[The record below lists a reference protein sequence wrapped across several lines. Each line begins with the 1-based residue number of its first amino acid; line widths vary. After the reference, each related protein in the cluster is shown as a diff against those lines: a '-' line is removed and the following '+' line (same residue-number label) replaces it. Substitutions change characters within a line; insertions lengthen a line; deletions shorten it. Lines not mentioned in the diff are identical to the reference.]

1 MSRAQTATEPSMEE
15 ILASIRKIIS
25 EEPATGECPKPAD
38 RPAPVASAAHEPAA
52 PKPMQPQ
59 PVAKPQ
65 QAQASLSPEL
75 ASGRPNL
82 GPQPRSAVS
91 PAPGAAPAPP
101 KPAKA
106 ADDFDAADSFAAP
119 PADTPSSANSTAN
132 ATPPAKNP
140 DELFGRLADA
150 LRSGAS
156 SATPRPSVGQPTAR
170 KVPPPPSTA
179 VADLDDLED
188 LLDDA
193 PPVASSFPTAD
204 ADAGRAPSMDFGVI
218 VPSRDDHKPASPA
231 AASQTSPDAQQASG
245 HKSARSEAFDRML
258 EARTGKPSET
268 ADAPHLNGAEPIKG
282 ETKETLPDAAD
293 AGVADQKS
301 PVIALASDTGSRP
314 NAEQEAP
321 ADVTAG
327 KDVSDQAADD
337 DLNADLVDP
346 EGSKAVRSAFG
357 ALMAGLAV
365 SSAPSAAA
373 AETQQ
378 QASAPPK
385 EAATGEQSALG
396 RVEVP
401 LPSEVAKK
409 PDDNAGTAAA
419 KVASGTAAS
428 LAQRSPKV
436 VAAKVAIAK
445 TEASVPNSAAEQDF
459 TAASSQPDL
468 KSPPAPVAAAPEQA
482 PELPTASS
490 APEMFVAQGMA
501 TALAASSETAVG
513 VRTVEDIVAELLR
526 PMLREWLAGNMPR
539 MVEKALRIELA
550 EGLKT
555 INQPQ
560 AAKPE
565 GK

>member
-1 MSRAQTATEPSMEE
+1 MEE

-25 EEPATGECPKPAD
+25 EEPATGVRPKPAAP
-38 RPAPVASAAHEPAA
+38 PAPVASAAPKPAA
-52 PKPMQPQ
+52 PKPMQPE
-59 PVAKPQ
+59 PVAMPQ
-65 QAQASLSPEL
+65 QTQATPGPEP
-75 ASGRPNL
+75 ASGQPNL
-82 GPQPRSAVS
+82 GPQPRTGVS

-101 KPAKA
+101 KPEKA
-106 ADDFDAADSFAAP
+106 ADDFDAADSFAGP
-119 PADTPSSANSTAN
+119 PADTPSSANSTPKD
-132 ATPPAKNP
+132 TPPAENP

-150 LRSGAS
+150 LRSGAP
-156 SATPRPSVGQPTAR
+156 SAAPRPSVAQPPAN

-193 PPVASSFPTAD
+193 PPVASSAPSAD
-204 ADAGRAPSMDFGVI
+204 ADAGRAPSMDFGAI
-218 VPSRDDHKPASPA
+218 VPSCDDHKPANPA
-231 AASQTSPDAQQASG
+231 AASQTSPVAQQASG
-245 HKSARSEAFDRML
+245 HKSASAEAVDRML
-258 EARTGKPSET
+258 EARTRKPSEPV
-268 ADAPHLNGAEPIKG
+268 DAPHLNDAEPIKG
-282 ETKETLPDAAD
+282 ETKETLAEAAD

-301 PVIALASDTGSRP
+301 PVIVLASDSGSQQP
-314 NAEQEAP
+314 IAEQAP
-321 ADVTAG
+321 AAVTAA

-337 DLNADLVDP
+337 DLDADLVDP
-346 EGSKAVRSAFG
+346 EGTKAAKSAFG

-365 SSAPSAAA
+365 SSAQSGAA
-373 AETQQ
+373 AEPQQ

-385 EAATGEQSALG
+385 EAATGAQSAPG

-401 LPSEVAKK
+401 LPAEEAKK
-409 PDDNAGTAAA
+409 PDDHAGAAAA
-419 KVASGTAAS
+419 KVPSGTAAS

-445 TEASVPNSAAEQDF
+445 TEASVPKSAAEQDF
-459 TAASSQPDL
+459 AAASSQPDL
-468 KSPPAPVAAAPEQA
+468 KSAPAPAAAA
-482 PELPTASS
+482 PELPTPAS
-490 APEMFVAQGMA
+490 APEISVAQGMA
-501 TALAASSETAVG
+501 SALAASSGTAVG

-526 PMLREWLAGNMPR
+526 PMLREWLAENMPR

-560 AAKPE
+560 AAKHE

>member
-25 EEPATGECPKPAD
+25 EEPATGERPKPAD
-38 RPAPVASAAHEPAA
+38 RPAPVASAAPEPAA

-59 PVAKPQ
+59 PVAQPQ
-65 QAQASLSPEL
+65 QAQVSPEP
-75 ASGRPNL
+75 ASGPPNL

-156 SATPRPSVGQPTAR
+156 SAAPRPAVGQPPAN

-193 PPVASSFPTAD
+193 PPVASSAPTAD

-218 VPSRDDHKPASPA
+218 VPSRDDHKPANLA

-245 HKSARSEAFDRML
+245 YKSARAEAFDRML
-258 EARTGKPSET
+258 EARTGKPSEP
-268 ADAPHLNGAEPIKG
+268 ADAPHLNDAEPVKG
-282 ETKETLPDAAD
+282 ETKVTLPDAAD

-301 PVIALASDTGSRP
+301 PVIVLASDTGSRP
-314 NAEQEAP
+314 NAEQAP
-321 ADVTAG
+321 ADVTAA

-337 DLNADLVDP
+337 DLDADLVDP
-346 EGSKAVRSAFG
+346 EGSKAAKSAFG

-365 SSAPSAAA
+365 SSAQSVAA
-373 AETQQ
+373 AEPQQ
-378 QASAPPK
+378 QASALPK
-385 EAATGEQSALG
+385 EAATGAQSATG

-401 LPSEVAKK
+401 LPAEEAKK

-445 TEASVPNSAAEQDF
+445 TEASVPKSAAEQDLA
-459 TAASSQPDL
+459 AASSQPDL
-468 KSPPAPVAAAPEQA
+468 KSPPAPAAAAPEPA

-490 APEMFVAQGMA
+490 APEISVAQGMA
-501 TALAASSETAVG
+501 TALAASSGTAVG

-526 PMLREWLAGNMPR
+526 PMLREWLAENMPR

>member
-25 EEPATGECPKPAD
+25 EEPATGERPKPAD
-38 RPAPVASAAHEPAA
+38 RPAPVASAAPEPAA

-65 QAQASLSPEL
+65 QAQASPSPEL

-82 GPQPRSAVS
+82 GSQSAVS
-91 PAPGAAPAPP
+91 PAAGAAPAPP

-156 SATPRPSVGQPTAR
+156 SAAPRPSVEQPPANR
-170 KVPPPPSTA
+170 VPPPPSTA
-179 VADLDDLED
+179 IADLDDLED

-193 PPVASSFPTAD
+193 PPVALSAPT

-218 VPSRDDHKPASPA
+218 VPSRDDHKPANPA

-245 HKSARSEAFDRML
+245 HKSARAEAFDRML
-258 EARTGKPSET
+258 EARTGKPSEP
-268 ADAPHLNGAEPIKG
+268 ADAPHLNDAEPIKG
-282 ETKETLPDAAD
+282 ETKVTLPDAAD

-301 PVIALASDTGSRP
+301 PVIVLASDTGSRP
-314 NAEQEAP
+314 NAEQAP
-321 ADVTAG
+321 ADVTAA
-327 KDVSDQAADD
+327 KDVSDQGADD
-337 DLNADLVDP
+337 DLDADLVDP
-346 EGSKAVRSAFG
+346 EGSKAAKSAFG

-365 SSAPSAAA
+365 SSAQSAAA
-373 AETQQ
+373 AEPQQ
-378 QASAPPK
+378 QASALPK
-385 EAATGEQSALG
+385 EAATGAQSATG

-401 LPSEVAKK
+401 LPAEEAKK

-419 KVASGTAAS
+419 KVPSGTAAS

-445 TEASVPNSAAEQDF
+445 TEASVPKSAAEQDF
-459 TAASSQPDL
+459 AAASSQPDL
-468 KSPPAPVAAAPEQA
+468 KSPPAPAAAA

-490 APEMFVAQGMA
+490 APEISVAQGMA
-501 TALAASSETAVG
+501 TALAASSGTGVG
-513 VRTVEDIVAELLR
+513 VRTVEDIVSELLR
-526 PMLREWLAGNMPR
+526 PMLREWLAENMPR

>member
-1 MSRAQTATEPSMEE
+1 MEE

-25 EEPATGECPKPAD
+25 EEPATSERPKPAD
-38 RPAPVASAAHEPAA
+38 RPAPVASAAPEPAA

-59 PVAKPQ
+59 PVTKPQ
-65 QAQASLSPEL
+65 QAQASPSPEL

-101 KPAKA
+101 KQAKA
-106 ADDFDAADSFAAP
+106 AEDFDAADSFAAP
-119 PADTPSSANSTAN
+119 PVDTPSSAKSTAK

-156 SATPRPSVGQPTAR
+156 SAAPRPSVGQPPAS
-170 KVPPPPSTA
+170 KVQPPPSTA

-188 LLDDA
+188 LLDD
-193 PPVASSFPTAD
+193 PLPVASSAPTAD
-204 ADAGRAPSMDFGVI
+204 AEAGRAPSMDFGVI
-218 VPSRDDHKPASPA
+218 GPSRDDHKPANPA
-231 AASQTSPDAQQASG
+231 AASQTSSDAQQASG
-245 HKSARSEAFDRML
+245 HKSARAEAFDRML
-258 EARTGKPSET
+258 EARTGKPSEP
-268 ADAPHLNGAEPIKG
+268 ADAPHLNHAEPIKG

-301 PVIALASDTGSRP
+301 PVIVLASDTGSRP
-314 NAEQEAP
+314 NAEQAP
-321 ADVTAG
+321 ADVTAA
-327 KDVSDQAADD
+327 KDVSDQAADH
-337 DLNADLVDP
+337 DLDADLVDP
-346 EGSKAVRSAFG
+346 EGSKAAKSAFG

-365 SSAPSAAA
+365 SSAQSAAA
-373 AETQQ
+373 AEPQQ
-378 QASAPPK
+378 QASALPK
-385 EAATGEQSALG
+385 EAATGAQSAPG

-401 LPSEVAKK
+401 LPAEEANK
-409 PDDNAGTAAA
+409 PDDNAETAAA

-445 TEASVPNSAAEQDF
+445 TEASVPKSAAEQDF
-459 TAASSQPDL
+459 AATSSQPDL
-468 KSPPAPVAAAPEQA
+468 KSPSAPVAAAPEPA
-482 PELPTASS
+482 PELPTGSS
-490 APEMFVAQGMA
+490 APEISVTQGMA
-501 TALAASSETAVG
+501 TALAASSGTAVG

-526 PMLREWLAGNMPR
+526 PMLREWLAENMPR